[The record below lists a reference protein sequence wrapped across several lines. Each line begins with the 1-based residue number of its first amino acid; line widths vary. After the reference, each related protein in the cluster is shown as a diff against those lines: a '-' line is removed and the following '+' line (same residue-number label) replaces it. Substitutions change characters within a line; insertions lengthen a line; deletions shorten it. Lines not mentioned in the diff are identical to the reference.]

1 MNFIKNEGTNQ
12 PTNKQTNK
20 NPKVHMPII
29 MREKKKERQPWLHSL
44 ARILL
49 RLYA

>member
-1 MNFIKNEGTNQ
+1 MNFIKNEETNQ
-12 PTNKQTNK
+12 PTNK
-20 NPKVHMPII
+20 NPKVHMAII
-29 MREKKKERQPWLHSL
+29 MREKKERKKERQPWLHSL